1 MSENARVWIRSETCA
16 WVPATVLSK
25 ATKDKSVVVRV
36 QLETREDVTG
46 AEDRGERDLTFFD
59 DAAAAAAVLPRN
71 SGKAADVD
79 DLVSISHLN
88 EPAILHVLRRRFEAR
103 RIYTAV
109 GAVLCAVNPYKE
121 RPQLYDGAALERY
134 RSGANRAR
142 DPAAP
147 RPAPHCFAVAD
158 DAYRAATAPS
168 ARRGPRDQSVLI
180 SGESGAGKT
189 ETTNAETEL
198 FLALRGLAHLGVVAF
213 VEEEGAAVVAE
224 SSRDAV
230 RKAAVTLFDAPKGD
244 APGSPGGGCS
254 SGALEQALVERR
266 VAVSGDGMTLKNSVP
281 AATRA
286 RDALLKHAYAAL
298 FDAVVAA
305 CNASLSQ
312 GDEAEVFASIGLL
325 DIFGFEAYEGPLN
338 SLEQLLINYTNER
351 LQRHFTDFVFESEMA
366 EYAREKIAWD
376 PADFAFASN
385 EAERDGAFAVAH
397 YAGTVTYGAGLLVA
411 KNMDAVPG
419 DVAALLPPK
428 CCYLVDAALR
438 GFDASVAPSPL
449 KTPARKRASTRL
461 EITTV
466 AARFRASLAELSRDV
481 DATTPHFIRCLKPND
496 DNGADALD
504 RPRLVEQLRYC
515 GVLEAVRVAR
525 AGYAVRLP
533 HGAFVAAYKCLGG
546 PRFSPAAAVDDGP
559 SLFED
564 DAGEG
569 DSFAAVE
576 RHRDDA
582 EALVAALLAA
592 DLDLGKGSLAL
603 GASKVFLRHACFDAL
618 EAALAARRAA
628 AAVRVAAAP
637 RPLAGLGGG
646 APLATRELRRGRRA
660 AGRGA
665 AAVAK
670 QKRVVAAPA
679 APRPITGGKTVEK
692 LRPEAPVVLEASAP
706 LAAVCDAMAAKRTDC
721 ALLTDSDGGLAGIVT
736 DNDVARKAVAAGLD
750 CDATPASAVMTA
762 RPTCVRSGD
771 AALEALR
778 LMVSNHF
785 RHLPVLGESG
795 AIVGVLN
802 MQKCLYEAITKIET
816 LERLAGDGGD
826 AGLAEAMIAQLAK
839 AGGSKKHLA
848 KLVGPLMESLAG
860 STAKTLRAVLED
872 GRTDCLLDADFYF
885 VSDAAATIAATRRAV
900 LATAD
905 GGLAGILT
913 PKDVLNRVVAKRL
926 DPAATPLA
934 AVMTPNPDT
943 ISLDAT
949 LLDAL
954 HMMHDNKYLHL
965 PVVDGDA
972 VVGVVDV
979 MEVVY
984 ATMGDGDDEGWSTL
998 MSEDFGDDASDRG
1011 SVAKT
1016 SASVPS
1022 ASGGRSVEKLRP
1034 EAPVVLEASTAIS
1047 DVCKAM
1053 AAKRTDCA
1061 LLTSAVGTLAGI
1073 VTDNDVARKAV
1084 AEGLDLAAT
1093 PVERIMTRGPTCV
1106 RAGDGAID
1114 ALRSMVSNHFRHLPV
1129 LGDTGAIVGVL
1140 NIHRCLYEAIEKI
1153 EKLEASAK
1161 GSDVAESM
1169 LRALAKRKGAN
1180 PKQLAKLVGPLVESL
1195 AGSSAKTLRSV
1206 LDDGRTDC
1214 LVDAAATVRDAA
1226 RTIASTRRA
1235 VLATADGGLAGI
1247 LTPKDVLNR
1256 VVARDAATSTP
1267 LAAVMT
1273 PNPDTISLD
1282 ATLLEALH
1290 MMHDNKYLHLPVVDG
1305 DAVVG
1310 VVDVME
1316 VVYATMGDGDDEGWS
1331 TLMTLDDD
1339 ASSDAASKQGSSSR
1353 AGSLRKPK
1361 KAEKPR
1367 PGEGRPVAKLR
1378 PEQPVVLDASTPI
1391 ADVCEAMA
1399 ARRTDCALLTSAAGA
1414 LAGIVTDNDV
1424 ARKAVARE
1432 LDLSATPV
1440 DRVMT
1445 RGPTC
1450 VRGADSA
1457 VEALK
1462 LMVAHR
1468 FRHLPV
1474 LGESGA
1480 VVGVLS
1486 IHRCLYEAI
1495 EKIEKLESLAKDGGD
1510 AGLAEAMLRQLAA
1523 SGHKKH
1529 LAKLV
1534 GPLMASLTGSSAKTL
1549 RAVLGRGRTDCLV
1562 SETSSVLDA
1571 AKTIASTRR
1580 AVLATAGGGLA
1591 GILTPKD
1598 VLNRVVAKRLDAAA
1612 TPLAAAMTPN
1622 PDTISLDA
1630 TLLDALHMMHDNKYL
1645 HLPVVDG
1652 SRLVGVVDVMEV
1664 VYATMGDGDDEGWS
1678 TLMTQNFD
1686 DASSEA
1692 SSVAGSLPRGGPAR
1706 AALRAVRE
1714 DDEAST
1720 ASDVRALGAFESQF
1734 VFKVADAAGRTHRIQ
1749 ASDERFESLL
1759 AAVAARLEADAATL
1773 CLEYADDDGDVIVLV
1788 DDQGLSDAV
1797 TFARSSGQAALKLTA
1812 SCAPEEGRVP
1822 SAVLAAG
1829 SAAVGAIGLV
1839 ALRS

>member
-1 MSENARVWIRSETCA
+1 
-16 WVPATVLSK
+16 
-25 ATKDKSVVVRV
+25 
-36 QLETREDVTG
+36 
-46 AEDRGERDLTFFD
+46 
-59 DAAAAAAVLPRN
+59 
-71 SGKAADVD
+71 
-79 DLVSISHLN
+79 
-88 EPAILHVLRRRFEAR
+88 
-103 RIYTAV
+103 
-109 GAVLCAVNPYKE
+109 
-121 RPQLYDGAALERY
+121 
-134 RSGANRAR
+134 
-142 DPAAP
+142 
-147 RPAPHCFAVAD
+147 
-158 DAYRAATAPS
+158 
-168 ARRGPRDQSVLI
+168 
-180 SGESGAGKT
+180 
-189 ETTNAETEL
+189 
-198 FLALRGLAHLGVVAF
+198 
-213 VEEEGAAVVAE
+213 
-224 SSRDAV
+224 
-230 RKAAVTLFDAPKGD
+230 
-244 APGSPGGGCS
+244 
-254 SGALEQALVERR
+254 
-266 VAVSGDGMTLKNSVP
+266 
-281 AATRA
+281 
-286 RDALLKHAYAAL
+286 
-298 FDAVVAA
+298 
-305 CNASLSQ
+305 
-312 GDEAEVFASIGLL
+312 
-325 DIFGFEAYEGPLN
+325 
-338 SLEQLLINYTNER
+338 
-351 LQRHFTDFVFESEMA
+351 
-366 EYAREKIAWD
+366 
-376 PADFAFASN
+376 
-385 EAERDGAFAVAH
+385 
-397 YAGTVTYGAGLLVA
+397 
-411 KNMDAVPG
+411 MDAVPG

-428 CCYLVDAALR
+428 CCYSPTPRSAAS
-438 GFDASVAPSPL
+438 ASVAPSPL

-628 AAVRVAAAP
+628 AAVRVAAFSRARAARRSFVERRTAAVLVAARVRGVVAFRRFRRKAIERKSGAATVFQKHVRRRSASLSAAKFRLTKLAADEATVTLKATRLQAAYRACVPRRFVLAAAPTTVSVEAFAAAVAGGFAAPPCRTERDGQARGPRASRGARRARDATLRTCPSARDLAAAWEGKRAALDAALEQRDFATCSKLEPEVARLKALCDAHPEPLDDGASRDAVVEKIAATRSSLEEARRPRLRRLRRARGGAGDLEKQLEELDADPEPMIVAARAARAAAVAAADWRSAGAAQADAAKWEKKADRRRKRSNSFPKPPENSADAAPP
-637 RPLAGLGGG
+637 RPRVVSADARAGPQRAAALAGLG
-646 APLATRELRRGRRA
+646 RRRRWRRGIRRGA
-660 AGRGA
+660 APPVA

-872 GRTDCLLDADFYF
+872 GRTDCLLDAEFYF

-949 LLDAL
+949 LLEAL

-1011 SVAKT
+1011 SLAKT
-1016 SASVPS
+1016 STSVPS

-1034 EAPVVLEASTAIS
+1034 EAPVVLEASTVIS

-1084 AEGLDLAAT
+1084 A
-1093 PVERIMTRGPTCV
+1093 RGSTSRRRPW
-1106 RAGDGAID
+1106 
-1114 ALRSMVSNHFRHLPV
+1114 S
-1129 LGDTGAIVGVL
+1129 
-1140 NIHRCLYEAIEKI
+1140 
-1153 EKLEASAK
+1153 AS
-1161 GSDVAESM
+1161 
-1169 LRALAKRKGAN
+1169 
-1180 PKQLAKLVGPLVESL
+1180 
-1195 AGSSAKTLRSV
+1195 
-1206 LDDGRTDC
+1206 
-1214 LVDAAATVRDAA
+1214 
-1226 RTIASTRRA
+1226 
-1235 VLATADGGLAGI
+1235 
-1247 LTPKDVLNR
+1247 
-1256 VVARDAATSTP
+1256 
-1267 LAAVMT
+1267 
-1273 PNPDTISLD
+1273 
-1282 ATLLEALH
+1282 
-1290 MMHDNKYLHLPVVDG
+1290 
-1305 DAVVG
+1305 
-1310 VVDVME
+1310 
-1316 VVYATMGDGDDEGWS
+1316 
-1331 TLMTLDDD
+1331 
-1339 ASSDAASKQGSSSR
+1339 
-1353 AGSLRKPK
+1353 
-1361 KAEKPR
+1361 
-1367 PGEGRPVAKLR
+1367 
-1378 PEQPVVLDASTPI
+1378 
-1391 ADVCEAMA
+1391 
-1399 ARRTDCALLTSAAGA
+1399 
-1414 LAGIVTDNDV
+1414 
-1424 ARKAVARE
+1424 
-1432 LDLSATPV
+1432 
-1440 DRVMT
+1440 
-1445 RGPTC
+1445 
-1450 VRGADSA
+1450 
-1457 VEALK
+1457 
-1462 LMVAHR
+1462 
-1468 FRHLPV
+1468 
-1474 LGESGA
+1474 
-1480 VVGVLS
+1480 
-1486 IHRCLYEAI
+1486 
-1495 EKIEKLESLAKDGGD
+1495 
-1510 AGLAEAMLRQLAA
+1510 
-1523 SGHKKH
+1523 
-1529 LAKLV
+1529 
-1534 GPLMASLTGSSAKTL
+1534 
-1549 RAVLGRGRTDCLV
+1549 
-1562 SETSSVLDA
+1562 
-1571 AKTIASTRR
+1571 
-1580 AVLATAGGGLA
+1580 
-1591 GILTPKD
+1591 
-1598 VLNRVVAKRLDAAA
+1598 
-1612 TPLAAAMTPN
+1612 
-1622 PDTISLDA
+1622 
-1630 TLLDALHMMHDNKYL
+1630 
-1645 HLPVVDG
+1645 
-1652 SRLVGVVDVMEV
+1652 
-1664 VYATMGDGDDEGWS
+1664 
-1678 TLMTQNFD
+1678 
-1686 DASSEA
+1686 
-1692 SSVAGSLPRGGPAR
+1692 
-1706 AALRAVRE
+1706 
-1714 DDEAST
+1714 
-1720 ASDVRALGAFESQF
+1720 
-1734 VFKVADAAGRTHRIQ
+1734 
-1749 ASDERFESLL
+1749 
-1759 AAVAARLEADAATL
+1759 
-1773 CLEYADDDGDVIVLV
+1773 
-1788 DDQGLSDAV
+1788 
-1797 TFARSSGQAALKLTA
+1797 
-1812 SCAPEEGRVP
+1812 
-1822 SAVLAAG
+1822 
-1829 SAAVGAIGLV
+1829 
-1839 ALRS
+1839 

>member
-1 MSENARVWIRSETCA
+1 MAAENARVWIRSETCA

-46 AEDRGERDLTFFD
+46 AEDRGERDLTFDD

-79 DLVSISHLN
+79 DL
-88 EPAILHVLRRRFEAR
+88 
-103 RIYTAV
+103 
-109 GAVLCAVNPYKE
+109 
-121 RPQLYDGAALERY
+121 
-134 RSGANRAR
+134 
-142 DPAAP
+142 
-147 RPAPHCFAVAD
+147 
-158 DAYRAATAPS
+158 
-168 ARRGPRDQSVLI
+168 SVLI

-189 ETTNAETEL
+189 ETTKFVMRYLSHLSACADGAASSLEDAVLASNPILEGFGNAKTARNGNSSRFGKWISLKFSDRGKLAGARIRTTLLEKTRLVARAPGERGYHIFYEALHDDAALVRASAATAGAPSTPRDAARCKARRDALRACGLGDSAETEL

-312 GDEAEVFASIGLL
+312 GDEAE
-325 DIFGFEAYEGPLN
+325 
-338 SLEQLLINYTNER
+338 
-351 LQRHFTDFVFESEMA
+351 
-366 EYAREKIAWD
+366 
-376 PADFAFASN
+376 
-385 EAERDGAFAVAH
+385 ERDGAFAVAH

-533 HGAFVAAYKCLGG
+533 HGAFVAAYKE
-546 PRFSPAAAVDDGP
+546 RAALDAALEQRDFATCSKLEPEVARLKALCDAHPEPLDDGASRDAVVEKIAATRS
-559 SLFED
+559 SL
-564 DAGEG
+564 EG
-569 DSFAAVE
+569 KLGDRDFAAC
-576 RHRDDA
+576 A
-582 EALVAALLAA
+582 
-592 DLDLGKGSLAL
+592 G
-603 GASKVFLRHACFDAL
+603 L
-618 EAALAARRAA
+618 EAALGDLEKQLEELDADPEPMIVAARAA
-628 AAVRVAAAP
+628 R
-637 RPLAGLGGG
+637 
-646 APLATRELRRGRRA
+646 
-660 AGRGA
+660 A
-665 AAVAK
+665 AAVAAADWRSAGAAQAGAAK
-670 QKRVVAAPA
+670 WEKKADRRRKRSNSFPKPPENSADAAPPRPRVKRVVAAPA

-706 LAAVCDAMAAKRTDC
+706 LAAVCDAMASKRTDC

-1114 ALRSMVSNHFRHLPV
+1114 ALRSMVSNRFRHLPV

-1180 PKQLAKLVGPLVESL
+1180 PKQLAKLVGPLMESL

-1214 LVDAAATVRDAA
+1214 LVDAAASVRDAA

-1247 LTPKDVLNR
+1247 LTP
-1256 VVARDAATSTP
+1256 
-1267 LAAVMT
+1267 
-1273 PNPDTISLD
+1273 
-1282 ATLLEALH
+1282 
-1290 MMHDNKYLHLPVVDG
+1290 
-1305 DAVVG
+1305 
-1310 VVDVME
+1310 
-1316 VVYATMGDGDDEGWS
+1316 
-1331 TLMTLDDD
+1331 
-1339 ASSDAASKQGSSSR
+1339 
-1353 AGSLRKPK
+1353 
-1361 KAEKPR
+1361 
-1367 PGEGRPVAKLR
+1367 
-1378 PEQPVVLDASTPI
+1378 
-1391 ADVCEAMA
+1391 
-1399 ARRTDCALLTSAAGA
+1399 RTC
-1414 LAGIVTDNDV
+1414 
-1424 ARKAVARE
+1424 
-1432 LDLSATPV
+1432 
-1440 DRVMT
+1440 
-1445 RGPTC
+1445 
-1450 VRGADSA
+1450 
-1457 VEALK
+1457 
-1462 LMVAHR
+1462 
-1468 FRHLPV
+1468 
-1474 LGESGA
+1474 
-1480 VVGVLS
+1480 
-1486 IHRCLYEAI
+1486 
-1495 EKIEKLESLAKDGGD
+1495 
-1510 AGLAEAMLRQLAA
+1510 
-1523 SGHKKH
+1523 
-1529 LAKLV
+1529 
-1534 GPLMASLTGSSAKTL
+1534 
-1549 RAVLGRGRTDCLV
+1549 
-1562 SETSSVLDA
+1562 
-1571 AKTIASTRR
+1571 
-1580 AVLATAGGGLA
+1580 
-1591 GILTPKD
+1591 
-1598 VLNRVVAKRLDAAA
+1598 
-1612 TPLAAAMTPN
+1612 
-1622 PDTISLDA
+1622 
-1630 TLLDALHMMHDNKYL
+1630 
-1645 HLPVVDG
+1645 
-1652 SRLVGVVDVMEV
+1652 
-1664 VYATMGDGDDEGWS
+1664 
-1678 TLMTQNFD
+1678 
-1686 DASSEA
+1686 
-1692 SSVAGSLPRGGPAR
+1692 
-1706 AALRAVRE
+1706 
-1714 DDEAST
+1714 
-1720 ASDVRALGAFESQF
+1720 
-1734 VFKVADAAGRTHRIQ
+1734 
-1749 ASDERFESLL
+1749 
-1759 AAVAARLEADAATL
+1759 
-1773 CLEYADDDGDVIVLV
+1773 
-1788 DDQGLSDAV
+1788 
-1797 TFARSSGQAALKLTA
+1797 
-1812 SCAPEEGRVP
+1812 
-1822 SAVLAAG
+1822 
-1829 SAAVGAIGLV
+1829 
-1839 ALRS
+1839 

>member
-1 MSENARVWIRSETCA
+1 MRRAPEPLDDGASRDAVVEKIAATRSSLEGKLGDRDFAACA
-16 WVPATVLSK
+16 GLEAALGDLEK
-25 ATKDKSVVVRV
+25 
-36 QLETREDVTG
+36 QLEE
-46 AEDRGERDLTFFD
+46 L
-59 DAAAAAAVLPRN
+59 DADPEPMIVAARAARAAAVA
-71 SGKAADVD
+71 AADWRSAGAAQADVVKWEKKAD
-79 DLVSISHLN
+79 
-88 EPAILHVLRRRFEAR
+88 RRRKRSNSFRSRRKTPRTRRRRGRASFRRTRGAR
-103 RIYTAV
+103 T
-109 GAVLCAVNPYKE
+109 
-121 RPQLYDGAALERY
+121 
-134 RSGANRAR
+134 
-142 DPAAP
+142 
-147 RPAPHCFAVAD
+147 
-158 DAYRAATAPS
+158 S
-168 ARRGPRDQSVLI
+168 ARRGPSPAW
-180 SGESGAGKT
+180 AGGRRWR
-189 ETTNAETEL
+189 
-198 FLALRGLAHLGVVAF
+198 RG
-213 VEEEGAAVVAE
+213 
-224 SSRDAV
+224 
-230 RKAAVTLFDAPKGD
+230 T
-244 APGSPGGGCS
+244 SPGGT
-254 SGALEQALVERR
+254 A
-266 VAVSGDGMTLKNSVP
+266 P
-281 AATRA
+281 P
-286 RDALLKHAYAAL
+286 
-298 FDAVVAA
+298 VAA
-305 CNASLSQ
+305 
-312 GDEAEVFASIGLL
+312 
-325 DIFGFEAYEGPLN
+325 
-338 SLEQLLINYTNER
+338 
-351 LQRHFTDFVFESEMA
+351 
-366 EYAREKIAWD
+366 
-376 PADFAFASN
+376 
-385 EAERDGAFAVAH
+385 
-397 YAGTVTYGAGLLVA
+397 
-411 KNMDAVPG
+411 
-419 DVAALLPPK
+419 
-428 CCYLVDAALR
+428 
-438 GFDASVAPSPL
+438 
-449 KTPARKRASTRL
+449 
-461 EITTV
+461 
-466 AARFRASLAELSRDV
+466 
-481 DATTPHFIRCLKPND
+481 
-496 DNGADALD
+496 
-504 RPRLVEQLRYC
+504 
-515 GVLEAVRVAR
+515 
-525 AGYAVRLP
+525 
-533 HGAFVAAYKCLGG
+533 
-546 PRFSPAAAVDDGP
+546 
-559 SLFED
+559 
-564 DAGEG
+564 
-569 DSFAAVE
+569 
-576 RHRDDA
+576 
-582 EALVAALLAA
+582 
-592 DLDLGKGSLAL
+592 
-603 GASKVFLRHACFDAL
+603 
-618 EAALAARRAA
+618 
-628 AAVRVAAAP
+628 
-637 RPLAGLGGG
+637 
-646 APLATRELRRGRRA
+646 
-660 AGRGA
+660 A

-706 LAAVCDAMAAKRTDC
+706 LAAVCDAMASKRTDC

-1061 LLTSAVGTLAGI
+1061 LLRSAVGTLAGI

-1114 ALRSMVSNHFRHLPV
+1114 ALRSMVSNHFRHLP
-1129 LGDTGAIVGVL
+1129 
-1140 NIHRCLYEAIEKI
+1140 AIEKI

-1180 PKQLAKLVGPLVESL
+1180 PKQLAKLVGPLMESL

-1214 LVDAAATVRDAA
+1214 LVDAAASVRDAA

-1273 PNPDTISLD
+1273 PNPDTIALD

-1339 ASSDAASKQGSSSR
+1339 ASSDAASKQGPSR
-1353 AGSLRKPK
+1353 R
-1361 KAEKPR
+1361 
-1367 PGEGRPVAKLR
+1367 
-1378 PEQPVVLDASTPI
+1378 PVVLDASTPI

-1424 ARKAVARE
+1424 PRKAVARE

-1462 LMVAHR
+1462 LMVANR

-1474 LGESGA
+1474 LGEAGA

-1495 EKIEKLESLAKDGGD
+1495 EKIEKLEA
-1510 AGLAEAMLRQLAA
+1510 
-1523 SGHKKH
+1523 
-1529 LAKLV
+1529 
-1534 GPLMASLTGSSAKTL
+1534 SAK
-1549 RAVLGRGRTDCLV
+1549 GRT
-1562 SETSSVLDA
+1562 ETSSVLDA

-1598 VLNRVVAKRLDAAA
+1598 VLNRVAAKRLDAAA

-1652 SRLVGVVDVMEV
+1652 TRLVGVVDVMEV

-1678 TLMTQNFD
+1678 TLMTLDD
-1686 DASSEA
+1686 DASSDAA
-1692 SSVAGSLPRGGPAR
+1692 SKQGSSSRAGSLRKPKKAEKPREGRPVAKLRPEQPVVLDASTPIADVCEAMAARRTDCLRPGASRHRRTDVAQGLAR
-1706 AALRAVRE
+1706 ARPVGDARRPR
-1714 DDEAST
+1714 DDAGPTCVATPT
-1720 ASDVRALGAFESQF
+1720 A
-1734 VFKVADAAGRTHRIQ
+1734 
-1749 ASDERFESLL
+1749 
-1759 AAVAARLEADAATL
+1759 
-1773 CLEYADDDGDVIVLV
+1773 
-1788 DDQGLSDAV
+1788 
-1797 TFARSSGQAALKLTA
+1797 
-1812 SCAPEEGRVP
+1812 P
-1822 SAVLAAG
+1822 S
-1829 SAAVGAIGLV
+1829 
-1839 ALRS
+1839 RP